1 MIIKIKE
8 KQKYIKIYDL
18 DMNFIGSFY
27 TAREASGHI
36 GAVHA
41 TIFSAMNRSIP
52 LYNKYYIKTE
62 GPSHIEYT
70 KEIDAPIVI
79 RNYTEC
85 RKCGVTLCEKNEF
98 LTASPSCREK
108 GIEHRF
114 ANCRQCVKKTNYCN
128 IKYDDPILHE
138 LCKKQ
143 AVVMYNKLYPK
154 KHKEVIRKN
163 ARRTS
168 SMRKFLLTDNTVIGR
183 LIESVGIQKI
193 LGRKPKKS
201 EITPSMIDAKRK
213 HILLTRK
220 LKNQM
225 YE

>member
-27 TAREASGHI
+27 TAREASRHV

-98 LTASPSCREK
+98 LTASPSCRKK
-108 GIEHRF
+108 GIKHRF
-114 ANCRQCVKKTNYCN
+114 SKCAHCTRKRNVCRVYYSNMELQELSVIQNVVIENKVYSYQNRSEINFNNNKRNLNYRN
-128 IKYDDPILHE
+128 DLHDSYIIKCLQD
-138 LCKKQ
+138 
-143 AVVMYNKLYPK
+143 AATV
-154 KHKEVIRKN
+154 HK
-163 ARRTS
+163 A
-168 SMRKFLLTDNTVIGR
+168 
-183 LIESVGIQKI
+183 
-193 LGRKPKKS
+193 LGRALKKE
-201 EITPSMIDAKRK
+201 EITPKLMDVKRK

-220 LKNQM
+220 LRNQRI
-225 YE
+225 